1 MDIKIVHARNAA
13 CTDRDAAVA
22 ERHGELLATLHQR
35 AGRGNDSPGQD
46 SGEDST
52 DIKHFA
58 LGEADGGRKGFKFLA
73 GCRWLR
79 EQNDW

>member
-1 MDIKIVHARNAA
+1 M
-13 CTDRDAAVA
+13 
-22 ERHGELLATLHQR
+22 ESYHGELLATLHQR

-73 GCRWLR
+73 GCRRLR
-79 EQNDW
+79 EQDDWWEMRIERDLYTGPDCFRV